1 MSILLCLPEEI
12 MLHVL
17 VLLGPS
23 DVRSCRMLCRS
34 LNNLVAGSPRLLFS
48 LALDSLGY
56 THPSVPRPDLA
67 PFESLKLLKDH
78 YHNWLHP
85 NNIKPTKYGLRARS
99 TSSKY
104 VGGVYAQSMG
114 ASSFL
119 GTNSVISGLEFYQ
132 VPSRNSGTEFKHWH
146 LDMNQRVHDYIFDPD
161 QDLLILLEL
170 PNATTQYSATCTV
183 HLRTMGENKVHPRA
197 LAPIMTADFTNNG
210 GFEGSVPNWSYH
222 FEIIGELLGILFRS
236 RSRELASWV
245 IIWDWVRGIEVTRT
259 PSVGGWHSSFIL
271 LDQRTLLLPRSND
284 PRYVG
289 NLTKSSTF
297 GSIEV
302 LRFDPKTNTST
313 PPRVVST
320 FCLPTS
326 NQKYVRST
334 LKIRCAPNVRP
345 MDRSRGAPKAYEP
358 SSEYPLV
365 AIDVNLSQ
373 FQGTAQINES
383 AGILYVPTSAFLHS
397 ERYSKD
403 SSRLQNI
410 IKKFYTISVLEVPW
424 YKWAHHTSWVAT
436 GNTQSDDGCF
446 MYGCRVGT
454 LSNRVG
460 MMDPANQ
467 IHLLDFN
474 RRRSK
479 KVQLGP
485 PKILDVNVE
494 TGYLSS
500 VFNNGNLFVEAKY
513 TETILEVEDGVDT
526 FDKVILDDE
535 HVMVV
540 RNEPG
545 LEPSLSVYAF

>member
-245 IIWDWVRGIEVTRT
+245 IIWDWVRGIEVTHIRL
-259 PSVGGWHSSFIL
+259 H
-271 LDQRTLLLPRSND
+271 RSTAF
-284 PRYVG
+284 R
-289 NLTKSSTF
+289 S
-297 GSIEV
+297 
-302 LRFDPKTNTST
+302 KTNTST

-326 NQKYVRST
+326 NQKYVRSA

-345 MDRSRGAPKAYEP
+345 MDRSRGVPKAYEP

-535 HVMVV
+535 HV